1 MKIRSASR
9 LARGVAL
16 ATCAVLSGPIGAT
29 EPVRD
34 VRDMKLFRFEFDN
47 DTFVGSDDA
56 FTAGWSLQVHSKLL
70 DEWTPG
76 LAGWIG
82 RFPTLGDDG
91 QGGRVA
97 RWAWGVTQIII
108 TPANVTLA
116 NPQQNDSP
124 WVGLLGGYV
133 SWSAYDNR
141 RLGALQLYLGCIGPC
156 SHAQEAQTFVHDDL
170 HLGEHPNGW
179 ANQLDD
185 RVLFNINYEYRHK
198 LWSGAA
204 HYNARRIGNDLS
216 VGTQVGVGSLVT
228 YAEAWLEYRFGW
240 DIPQGFAK
248 LADPP
253 ALGVALDPVYLDAN
267 GRPSAARTWLPY
279 FNLVARHRTFHEFA
293 AIESGDT
300 VNGGHYQQV
309 ASTPGDN
316 QLIFGVHL
324 AKLPLAFH
332 ITYYRY
338 FDDSN
343 VTGVIHSA
351 LDWVNISFERRF

>member
-1 MKIRSASR
+1 
-9 LARGVAL
+9 
-16 ATCAVLSGPIGAT
+16 
-29 EPVRD
+29 
-34 VRDMKLFRFEFDN
+34 MKLFRFEFDN

-56 FTAGWSLQVHSKLL
+56 FSAGWSVQVHSRLL

-82 RFPTLGDDG
+82 KIPTLGDDG
-91 QGGRVA
+91 EGGRVA
-97 RWAWGVTQIII
+97 RWGWGITQIII
-108 TPANVTLA
+108 TPANVNLA
-116 NPQQNDSP
+116 SPQPNDSP
-124 WVGLLGGYV
+124 WAGMLGGYV

-156 SHAQEAQTFVHDDL
+156 SHAQEVQTFVHDKL
-170 HLGEHPNGW
+170 QLGQHPNGW
-179 ANQLDD
+179 GNQLDD
-185 RVLFNINYEYRHK
+185 RVLFNVNYEYRHK

-216 VGTQVGVGSLVT
+216 VGTQVGIGTFAT

-253 ALGVALDPVYLDAN
+253 ALGVALDPIYLDPN
-267 GRPSAARTWLPY
+267 GPPAAARTWLPY
-279 FNLVARHRTFHEFA
+279 FNIVARHRAFHEFA
-293 AIESGDT
+293 AIESGST
-300 VNGGHYQQV
+300 VNGGYYQQ
-309 ASTPGDN
+309 ASSTPGDN

-324 AKLPLAFH
+324 AKLPMAFH

-343 VTGVIHSA
+343 VTGLIHSS